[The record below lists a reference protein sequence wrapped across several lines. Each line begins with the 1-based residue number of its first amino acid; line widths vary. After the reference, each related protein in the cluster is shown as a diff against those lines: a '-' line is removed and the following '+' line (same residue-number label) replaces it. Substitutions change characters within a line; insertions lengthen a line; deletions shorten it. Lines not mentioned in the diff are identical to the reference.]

1 MREFEELTKQIKRD
15 YFDIKE
21 NINNPDKLMKLFSF
35 KRPEFENIIHYL
47 KFSVEDGLFEYK
59 ITTLNLILEPLN
71 SLQYNSKAMN
81 SFGEQINRAKG
92 LLAVT
97 LIQRLIATGVIKIV
111 EKKGE
116 GSMEFTQQ
124 ETEQPGIKE
133 IIDYVQKEPK
143 ANPLILQNNLFK
155 KIIMHIKMYKNES
168 QKMNELMSKVSAEK
182 KIALKKNFAITLAG
196 QVSKMREA
204 YNDLINIAVEKEQ
217 VPVAGNILLRYDFK
231 PAYIIYT
238 SQIEIFSK
246 ILSTLQFANTEK
258 FNTRELLLNLT
269 GEQKSVIKLITK
281 EREAY
286 SSIVPFDRNGSE
298 TEKSFSKR
306 IIEFLGKEKD
316 WLRIHPGK

>member
-1 MREFEELTKQIKRD
+1 MEELTKQIKRD
-15 YFDIKE
+15 LFDIKE
-21 NINNPDKLMKLFSF
+21 NINNPDKLMELFSF
-35 KRPEFENIIHYL
+35 KGEEFDNIVHNI

-59 ITTLNLILEPLN
+59 KTAVNLILEPLN

-81 SFGEQINRAKG
+81 SFDEQILRAKG

-111 EKKGE
+111 EKRE
-116 GSMEFTQQ
+116 DDSQ
-124 ETEQPGIKE
+124 ETPEKEVEQTGIKE
-133 IIDYVQKEPK
+133 IIDFVQKEPK
-143 ANPLILQNNLFK
+143 NNPLILQNTLFK

-168 QKMNELMSKVSAEK
+168 QKMNELMAKVSAEK
-182 KIALKKNFAITLAG
+182 KIALKKNLDIILAE

-204 YNDLINIAVEKEQ
+204 YNGLINIAVEKEQ

-231 PAYIIYT
+231 PAYTVYT

-246 ILSTLQFANTEK
+246 ILSTLKFADTEK
-258 FNTRELLLNLT
+258 FHTRELLINLL
-269 GEQKSVIKLITK
+269 GEQKSVIKLIDREK
-281 EREAY
+281 EVY
-286 SSIVPFDRNGSE
+286 STIVPFDKNGSE

-316 WLRIHPGK
+316 WLRIHPGR